1 MGGASGK
8 ELTILNTAE
17 IFDPATRSFT
27 KVPAAMS
34 EARRSIYTIVTMR
47 DGRVL
52 IAGGRNFDNPNAPG
66 AKVHDS
72 AEIFD
77 PKTNT
82 FTPTG
87 SMKVPRNMFMAILLD
102 DGRVLIAGGGNN
114 AGGAGSMA
122 YDTAELYDPATG
134 TFKL

>member
-1 MGGASGK
+1 MQNQK
-8 ELTILNTAE
+8 FLTRLKYLILQHGVFPE
-17 IFDPATRSFT
+17 VPAT
-27 KVPAAMS
+27 MS
-34 EARRSIYTIVTMR
+34 EARRSIYTIVTMH

-87 SMKVPRNMFMAILLD
+87 SMNVPRNMFMAILLD
-102 DGRVLIAGGGNN
+102 DGRVLIAGGGDSS
-114 AGGAGSMA
+114 GGAGSMA
-122 YDTAELYDPATG
+122 YRHCRDL
-134 TFKL
+134 